1 MLVTPR
7 IERACRHRAMHSSS
21 AHSSKYV
28 HPLHAEFGVS
38 LVSSANTRRS
48 LNAAK
53 NRKSRERSTSRRV
66 RRTYIHTCVQ
76 SYSLIRSLVRA
87 RTSRIARAGYAM
99 IRDFFSRDF
108 IRLRYLNSW
117 RVAFDFDFLSIS
129 LSPFLVYEVLS
140 QTRTFP
146 KVHVCAVRASKQI
159 GYLRIFAENDTHA
172 LPEAVMSLFLLVF
185 FFFFCRPANGDTKN
199 KKELTT
205 KFSEYDKQGRITSFR
220 IMHRVHYRKCSLI
233 LV

>member
-7 IERACRHRAMHSSS
+7 IERACRYRAMHSSS

-66 RRTYIHTCVQ
+66 RRTYTYVRTILLAH
-76 SYSLIRSLVRA
+76 SFARSRVY
-87 RTSRIARAGYAM
+87 TRIARTGYVV

-129 LSPFLVYEVLS
+129 LSLFLVYD
-140 QTRTFP
+140 
-146 KVHVCAVRASKQI
+146 K
-159 GYLRIFAENDTHA
+159 Y
-172 LPEAVMSLFLLVF
+172 SLKRERF
-185 FFFFCRPANGDTKN
+185 
-199 KKELTT
+199 
-205 KFSEYDKQGRITSFR
+205 Q
-220 IMHRVHYRKCSLI
+220 KCTCM
-233 LV
+233 